1 MSVEL
6 RELLKEVKNIRL
18 RVEKLENVIQERLLS
33 EEEPSEDEK
42 MAIREY
48 EESKEK
54 GRLELVPLRE
64 ATKAVGIQRTN
75 RKKGR

>member
-18 RVEKLENVIQERLLS
+18 RVEKLENVIQERLLGQ
-33 EEEPSEDEK
+33 EEPSDAEK

-48 EESKEK
+48 EESKAK
-54 GRLELVPLRE
+54 GRLELVPLRQ
-64 ATKAVGIQRTN
+64 ATNLRN
-75 RKKGR
+75 L

>member
-6 RELLKEVKNIRL
+6 RELRKEVKNIRL
-18 RVEKLENVIQERLLS
+18 RLEKLENVIQERLLG

-42 MAIREY
+42 MAIRAY
-48 EESKEK
+48 EESKAK

-64 ATKAVGIQRTN
+64 ATIC
-75 RKKGR
+75 